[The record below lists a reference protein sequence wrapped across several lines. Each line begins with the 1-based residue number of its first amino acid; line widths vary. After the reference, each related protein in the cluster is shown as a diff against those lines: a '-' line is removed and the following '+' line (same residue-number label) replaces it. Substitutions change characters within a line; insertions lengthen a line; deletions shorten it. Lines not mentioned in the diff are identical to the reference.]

1 MWAVPL
7 VAIQRR
13 AVMGAVFVFKLEARM
28 GYAKVFAQ
36 AVLDLALNRLEARS
50 CLRLKDDVVVERCL
64 LLLNLPQMN
73 VMHVV
78 QTIHAAHGLEDIGTV
93 EIGWATKHQ
102 RPDRTSD
109 LGQRQLNDVERG
121 ADCNCRI
128 DPA

>member
-1 MWAVPL
+1 
-7 VAIQRR
+7 
-13 AVMGAVFVFKLEARM
+13 
-28 GYAKVFAQ
+28 
-36 AVLDLALNRLEARS
+36 
-50 CLRLKDDVVVERCL
+50 
-64 LLLNLPQMN
+64 MN

-93 EIGWATKHQ
+93 EVGWATKHQ

-109 LGQRQLNDVERG
+109 LGQRQLNDVERD